1 MGFIDNPPYVSRE
14 SLPTRIAA
22 MRWWFW
28 LQKVM
33 QGFDRM
39 LSFVPA
45 RGGDQRDLPAQPER
59 V

>member
-45 RGGDQRDLPAQPER
+45 RGVTSETFLRNPNG
-59 V
+59 